1 MPHALVVFHERD
13 HGLGVRNIGTIA
25 PVLRER
31 GYEVEAV
38 TFETGGSAPSLDGV
52 DVLVLMGSPDA
63 AYDDTLPW
71 LGAEIEFVEQAVAQH
86 VPTLGVCF
94 GGQLLSRALGGS
106 VRRAVEEEIGF
117 VTVESDDP
125 DLIAPGPW
133 MQFHYD
139 TFTVPPGATSIART
153 SAAEQAFVHG
163 KHLGIQFHPEIDA
176 DVFDSWATGWERRG
190 EREQVEAEV
199 NVPALFAD
207 VAARE
212 ADSKIACGRLVD
224 AFLRL

>member
-13 HGLGVRNIGTIA
+13 HGLGVRNIGSIA
-25 PVLRER
+25 PALRER

-38 TFETGGSAPSLDGV
+38 TFESDGSTPSLDGV
-52 DVLVLMGSPDA
+52 DVVVLMGSPDA

-71 LGAEIEFVEQAVAQH
+71 LAAEIEFVEQAVAH
-86 VPTLGVCF
+86 EIPTLGVCF
-94 GGQLLSRALGGS
+94 GGQLLARALGGS
-106 VRRAVEEEIGF
+106 VRRADQEEIGF

-125 DLIAPGPW
+125 ALIAPGPW

-139 TFTVPPGATSIART
+139 TFTIPPGATSIART
-153 SAAEQAFVHG
+153 AAAEQAFVHG
-163 KHLGIQFHPEIDA
+163 RHLGIQFHPEIDA
-176 DVFDSWATGWERRG
+176 DVFESWAQGWERRG

-199 NVPALFAD
+199 DVPALTAD

-212 ADSKIACGRLVD
+212 AQSRIACGQLVD
-224 AFLRL
+224 AFLKL